1 MSGQEE
7 IKRRQTE
14 LTALRDQIREYEGR
28 IREQQRD
35 EKTTL
40 ETLDD
45 YDQQGTLLR
54 RLVSKMRRQEQ
65 DLQKQIETTKGKMRT
80 LEGELEFLK
89 QHYAQYVRAVYKSG
103 RTHDTELLLTSG
115 SLNQFYVRNEY
126 LQRFAAQRK
135 NDARKIAAKKLEIES
150 VQARAQVELT
160 EERRMIAAKAA
171 EEDRLT
177 VQAEERRDVLQ
188 VIRKDKN
195 MLQRELQRKT
205 RAAKDMEGLITQLV
219 EADRMKRERAASE
232 ALKHEA
238 VPKPP
243 PTGDFQA
250 RKGRLPWPV
259 SEGTIVA
266 RFGNQRHPTLKT
278 ITQNIGI
285 DIAVKP
291 GTEVRSVAPGE
302 VTYISWLPSYGNLII
317 LDHYN
322 GYRTIYTHLAEITVT
337 VGQQVGEFE
346 PIGVSGESLDGP
358 RLHFEVWKE
367 RDKQN
372 PEQWLTRQ

>member
-205 RAAKDMEGLITQLV
+205 KAAKDMEGLITQLV

-322 GYRTIYTHLAEITVT
+322 GYRTIYTHLAEITVA